1 VYIFPAH
8 SETIVF
14 AINRKELVKRLDQ
27 VTQNVNF
34 LDFDNTKKKSYLFNG
49 VVQEDSFRISL
60 VIDKADS
67 FLPLITGK
75 IDSTAVG
82 CILFMK
88 YSLFPGASFF
98 LGFWSV
104 IILAMSLF
112 FFWGKSDPAYGFL
125 CLAIGLGNYLF
136 AWMHFKR
143 KIKKSQILFYQLVNL
158 QVRD

>member
-1 VYIFPAH
+1 MYIFPAH
-8 SETIVF
+8 SETIVSAF
-14 AINRKELVKRLDQ
+14 NRKEVIARLNQ

-34 LDFDNTKKKSYLFNG
+34 LDFDETKKKSHLFNG
-49 VVQEDSFRISL
+49 VVKEDSFRISL

-67 FLPLITGK
+67 FLPLIAGK
-75 IDSTAVG
+75 IESTAAG
-82 CILFMK
+82 CILFLK

-112 FFWGKSDPAYGFL
+112 FFLGKSDPAYGFL

-136 AWMHFKR
+136 AWIHFKR
-143 KIKKSQILFYQLVNL
+143 KIRKSQSLFYNLLNL